1 MALDRHIIVAAALDL
16 LDQHGL
22 DGFSM
27 RRLAVALGV
36 QAPSI
41 YWHYPDKTTLFDDM
55 ADALLQ
61 GIASE
66 PDEAV
71 DYATILRR
79 TAGQLRDALHRRRD
93 GALVYAGTFVV
104 RDNVLRL
111 AEAVI
116 GAMTRAGYDSQTA
129 SRTVFTMLYYVL
141 GFVIEE
147 QALARHGGLGAP
159 EIARRLAVM
168 ADDSY
173 PAVRAALPHISDPDH
188 DARFES
194 GVELLIRG
202 LSQPGAG
209 NEEQIRQLVKKTMRA
224 SR

>member
-1 MALDRHIIVAAALDL
+1 MALDRQIIVAAALDQ

-27 RRLAVALGV
+27 RRLAAALGV

-41 YWHYPDKTTLFDDM
+41 YWHYPDKTALFDDM

-66 PDEAV
+66 PDEAA
-71 DYATILRR
+71 DYATVLRR
-79 TAGQLRDALHRRRD
+79 TAGQLRDALRHRRD

-111 AEAVI
+111 AETVI

-129 SRTVFTMLYYVL
+129 SRTIFTMLYYVL

-147 QALARHGGLGAP
+147 QALARHGGLDAS
-159 EIARRLAVM
+159 EIANGLSVM
-168 ADDSY
+168 ADDRY

-194 GVELLIRG
+194 GLELIIRG
-202 LSQPGAG
+202 LSRPVAG
-209 NEEQIRQLVKKTMRA
+209 DEEQIQQLVKAMQ
-224 SR
+224 SRC